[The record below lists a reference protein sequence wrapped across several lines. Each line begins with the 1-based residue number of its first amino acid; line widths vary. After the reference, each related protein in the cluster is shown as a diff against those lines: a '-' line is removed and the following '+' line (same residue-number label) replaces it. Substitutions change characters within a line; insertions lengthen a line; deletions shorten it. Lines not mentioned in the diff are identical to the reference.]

1 MNIRVTADIQTGPQN
16 ARVHF
21 FRSLPQLPRNPFNT
35 RRESVKCSLPILPAR
50 SRGLVCPCTHK
61 GLTSASSHLLHSFQP
76 ASTSKRALGPL
87 FRPLP
92 SFHCCAV
99 LLQVQAMHATDGQVG
114 CTITDCRATQSL
126 CTWFE
131 HILSHGLKARYLPM
145 TYLCSPVCV
154 RAV

>member
-1 MNIRVTADIQTGPQN
+1 MPLSPVFINTSHKEEHSGDSDIQKGPEN

-21 FRSLPQLPRNPFNT
+21 CRSFPQLPRNPFNT

-61 GLTSASSHLLHSFQP
+61 GLTSTSSHLLHSFQP

-92 SFHCCAV
+92 STAV
-99 LLQVQAMHATDGQVG
+99 L
-114 CTITDCRATQSL
+114 CYCRFRPCMQQMGRWAAPSQTAEPPKASAPG
-126 CTWFE
+126 
-131 HILSHGLKARYLPM
+131 LSTSCPTG
-145 TYLCSPVCV
+145 
-154 RAV
+154 